1 MTPKGWSLVAFA
13 AIIVAGLADA
23 ASNSPPENWD
33 GLTEVK
39 SKSMDLAYL
48 LPGADFRP
56 YSKVMLDKTVV
67 AFDKDWMKDMRDTR
81 DLSRRIDDEDAA
93 QIMAAAQ
100 AGFEEVF
107 EKEFR
112 KAGYAVVTAPGP
124 DVLRVSTGVANLYI
138 NAPDVMAPGRSR
150 SYTANAGEATLVLE
164 VRDSRTNALLG
175 RVVDRRETRDMVGQ
189 ASRVTNTADFKSL
202 FKQWAG
208 ICTKGLGNL
217 KAISP
222 IPSDLKPKQKLQ

>member
-1 MTPKGWSLVAFA
+1 MTPKGWSLAAVA

-107 EKEFR
+107 EKEFQ

-138 NAPDVMAPGRSR
+138 NAPDVMAPCSC
-150 SYTANAGEATLVLE
+150 
-164 VRDSRTNALLG
+164 
-175 RVVDRRETRDMVGQ
+175 
-189 ASRVTNTADFKSL
+189 ASDPA
-202 FKQWAG
+202 
-208 ICTKGLGNL
+208 
-217 KAISP
+217 P
-222 IPSDLKPKQKLQ
+222 

>member
-1 MTPKGWSLVAFA
+1 MMPKGWPLVAFA
-13 AIIVAGLADA
+13 AIAVAGLADA

-39 SKSMDLAYL
+39 SKSLDLAYL

-67 AFDKDWMKDMRDTR
+67 AFRKDWMKNMSDTR

-100 AGFEEVF
+100 AGFEDVF
-107 EKEFR
+107 EKEFQ
-112 KAGYAVVTAPGP
+112 KAGYAVVTEPGP

-150 SYTANAGEATLVLE
+150 SYTANAGQATLVLE
-164 VRDSRTNALLG
+164 VRDSRTNTLLG
-175 RVVDRRETRDMVGQ
+175 RVVDQRQTRDMVGQ

-202 FKQWAG
+202 FRQWAG
-208 ICTKGLGNL
+208 ICTKGLGSL

-222 IPSDLKPKQKLQ
+222 IPTDLKRKQKLQ